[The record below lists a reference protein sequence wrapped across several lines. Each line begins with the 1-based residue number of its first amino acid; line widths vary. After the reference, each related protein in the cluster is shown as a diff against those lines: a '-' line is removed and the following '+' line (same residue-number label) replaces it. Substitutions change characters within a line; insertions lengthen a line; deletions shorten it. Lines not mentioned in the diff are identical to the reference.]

1 MFSVCMRDCYDA
13 CSMMSELKEGVLRV
27 KADLL
32 PTMQSKAFTRLNILL
47 ETVGPNIAASW
58 SI

>member
-1 MFSVCMRDCYDA
+1 MRDCYDA

-32 PTMQSKAFTRLNILL
+32 PTMKSKAFTRLNILL